1 MTAGLAVGAGGVG
14 GLGPFLEE
22 AEVAGLIDGLAA
34 GGARLGDLPQEGPED
49 QAEVPAAVA
58 GMGSLVLLGEAV
70 MGDPRFK
77 EGLELVEGGPWVAA
91 RSS

>member
-1 MTAGLAVGAGGVG
+1 MASK
-14 GLGPFLEE
+14 
-22 AEVAGLIDGLAA
+22 A

-70 MGDPRFK
+70 MGDPSFK
-77 EGLELVEGGPWVAA
+77 EGLELVEGGLGGGAEFLKLLGEERGEGGDVGVVIIRTALIL
-91 RSS
+91 SY